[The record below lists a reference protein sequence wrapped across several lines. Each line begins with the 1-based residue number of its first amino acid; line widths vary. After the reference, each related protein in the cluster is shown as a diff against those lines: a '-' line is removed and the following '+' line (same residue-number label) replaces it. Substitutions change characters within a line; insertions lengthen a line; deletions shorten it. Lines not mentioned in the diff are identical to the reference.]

1 MERFVVM
8 AKVKKQAVCPP
19 GHIRVSDIVE
29 SKVALRGVDTQSESF
44 LQLCESLRLHGVLNS
59 IVVREL
65 KDAEGKTV
73 YGLVDGLQ
81 RWSAAKAIGLEFIP
95 ANIRNM
101 NEADVLEAQTIANVH
116 VIETKHAEYANAL
129 LRIIAQ
135 NPMLTLRELAQR
147 MAKSVQWIEK
157 RLSLVKLDENVQK
170 LVDEGKI
177 KLQNAYALARLPVEE
192 QVNFV
197 DRAMVDEPKEF
208 VPVAVARA
216 KELASAKRQGRDPAK
231 ADFQPVESLKKMS
244 VIKEAAK
251 DSKTAAAICEKND
264 CKTAIDGFLAA
275 MRWVLNVDVDGLAA
289 QKQKYE
295 EREAKK
301 AADKKKRDEERAA
314 KKAAEASEKKSEL
327 EEALGL

>member
-1 MERFVVM
+1 M
-8 AKVKKQAVCPP
+8 AKEQKCPP
-19 GHIRVSDIVE
+19 GHVRVADIVE
-29 SKVALRGVDTQSESF
+29 SKVALRGVDTQSEAF
-44 LQLCESLRLHGVLNS
+44 LQLCESIRLKGVLNS

-65 KDAEGKTV
+65 KDGDGNTK

-81 RWSAAKAIGLEFIP
+81 RWSAAKALGMECIP
-95 ANIRNM
+95 ANITSM

-129 LRIIAQ
+129 LRIIAA

-157 RLSLVKLDENVQK
+157 RLSLVKLDENIQK

-177 KLQNAYALARLPVEE
+177 KLQNAYALAKLPTEE

-208 VPVAVARA
+208 VPAAVARA
-216 KELASAKRQGRDPAK
+216 KELAQAKRQGRDPAK
-231 ADFQPVESLKKMS
+231 AGFQPVETLKKMS
-244 VIKEAAK
+244 LLKEAVTDKKLATK
-251 DSKTAAAICEKND
+251 VCENEGCKSATEGFQAA
-264 CKTAIDGFLAA
+264 L
-275 MRWVLNVDVDGLAA
+275 RWALNVDKVGLDA
-289 QKQKYE
+289 QKQKYD

-301 AADKKKRDEERAA
+301 AADKAKRDAEREA
-314 KKAAEASEKKSEL
+314 KKAAEASEKKSEI
-327 EEALGL
+327 EEVLGL